1 MLTFAQNYKS
11 GALSLLEVPRPLCK
25 PGGVLVRTQ
34 YSLISAGT
42 EMMKIKEAKMSLVG
56 MARARPDQVK
66 KVMQSVQ
73 QQGLSSTYSKAINQL
88 DSYTPLGYSIC
99 GEVVEVGAG
108 VSDIA
113 VGDRIAGAGNKYAL
127 HAEYNWVPRN
137 LVVPVPDGVESAA
150 AAYTTV
156 GSIAMQGFRQSEAV
170 LGESAVVIGLGLVGQ
185 LLVQI
190 LVAAGVR
197 VVGIDPADERCQ
209 VAVSAGAAAAGGVS
223 EGEID
228 RLKTAV
234 GGISSGH
241 GADHVFLTA
250 GGSTNQPVEIA
261 PELARDRARVTDI
274 GKCSLDLPW
283 NSWYEKE
290 LDLRFSRSYGP
301 GRYDPSYEEDGKDYP
316 IGYVRWTEGRN
327 MECFVDLLQ
336 SKSINMDVLTAD
348 VVPFSKAIDTYEQ
361 MNNGELRGIG
371 YLFEYGG
378 DASSVNRLVAAAT
391 EGESTA
397 NKPVGKKK
405 VALTAAGIG
414 LVGAGNYASSMLIP
428 HLAARTDV
436 KLVEVATATALSAA
450 NAQKKFGFE
459 RISTDFHGL
468 LADPGI
474 QAVVIATRHG
484 AHASMVCDALRA
496 DKTVFVE
503 KPLAIDEAGMDRVR
517 QTIAETGNDRLVV
530 GFNRRFAPLFTDL
543 RDAWGK
549 HDGPMQVRFDVNAGR
564 LASDSWY
571 SERGEHGSRLVG
583 EGCHFIDTCSW
594 WIGSDPIDVHATA
607 TSDDADDAVLTLR
620 YPDGSVATI
629 AYMTNGHPRFPKERF
644 QVFGGGRTALLENYR
659 STELW
664 AKGRR
669 KKNRSRSLDKGQR
682 TEMNQFVDSVLGRSA
697 MPIALDSILAT
708 TATTFAAERSLAS
721 RLVEPVQLSDIT
733 TSDNS
738 TSNG

>member
-1 MLTFAQNYKS
+1 MKTH
-11 GALSLLEVPRPLCK
+11 
-25 PGGVLVRTQ
+25 

-42 EMMKIKEAKMSLVG
+42 EMMKIKESKMSLVG

-88 DSYTPLGYSIC
+88 DSYTPLGYSVC
-99 GEVVEVGAG
+99 GEVVEVGPG

-113 VGDRIAGAGNKYAL
+113 VGDRVAGAGNKYAL
-127 HAEYNWVPRN
+127 HAEYNWIPRN
-137 LVVPVPDGVESAA
+137 LVVPVPDNVDSAA
-150 AAYTTV
+150 ASYTTV
-156 GSIAMQGFRQSEAV
+156 GSIAMQGFRQSEAA

-197 VVGIDPADERCQ
+197 VIGIDPADERCQ

-223 EGEID
+223 EAEVD
-228 RLKTAV
+228 RLKAA
-234 GGISSGH
+234 ISSVSGGH
-241 GADHVFLTA
+241 GADHIFLTA

-301 GRYDPSYEEDGKDYP
+301 GRYDPTYEEDGLDYP

-336 SKSINMDVLTAD
+336 SKSINMDVLTAEAI
-348 VVPFSKAIDTYEQ
+348 PFTDAVDTYEK

-371 YLFEYGG
+371 YLFQYGD

-391 EGESTA
+391 DAEPT
-397 NKPVGKKK
+397 KRKRT
-405 VALTAAGIG
+405 ALTAAGIG

-428 HLAARTDV
+428 HLAARDDV

-468 LADPGI
+468 LADSAI

-503 KPLAIDEAGMDRVR
+503 KPLAIDQAGMDRVR
-517 QTIAETGNDRLVV
+517 TTIAETGNDRLVV
-530 GFNRRFAPLFTDL
+530 GFNRRFAPLLTDL
-543 RDAWGK
+543 RLAWGR
-549 HDGPMQVRFDVNAGR
+549 HDGPMQVRYDINAGR

-571 SERGEHGSRLVG
+571 GERAEHGSRIVG
-583 EGCHFIDTCSW
+583 EGCHFVDTCSW
-594 WIGSDPIDVHATA
+594 WIGSDPVEVHATA

-644 QVFGGGRTALLENYR
+644 QVFGGGRTALLENFR
-659 STELW
+659 TTELW
-664 AKGRR
+664 GKGRR
-669 KKNRSRSLDKGQR
+669 KKSRSRNLDKGQR
-682 TEMNQFVDSVLGRSA
+682 SEMNHFVDSVLARSA
-697 MPIALDSILAT
+697 MPIGLDSILAT

-721 RLVEPVQLSDIT
+721 RQVETVDLAALPEAGS
-733 TSDNS
+733 
-738 TSNG
+738 